1 MEQPQPAGRTRRRT
15 QPSKKQTRN
24 NLERTGTL
32 ATNPRG
38 FGFVEFTEG
47 NSVFVPERMLE
58 GFIDADIV
66 TVTVREGQARQ
77 LTLNERVRQV
87 VVGDITTNGMLTV
100 DRGLG
105 RLTLPVDNSIPA
117 GTAVVAN
124 LPKTGNGQAHIIE
137 ILGDRSSDEAVARR
151 ILGRH
156 QLPHDYPQEAI
167 SQQAHMGSS
176 PTRRDLTGMTVITID
191 DDSSTD
197 LDDALSA
204 EPSTNGSIRVYV
216 HIADVSE
223 HVLPGSPVDRHA
235 SNFPTSVYLPQ
246 RVVHMLPSHL
256 GADALSLLPGED
268 RDTVT
273 VEMRI
278 SADGDVSSVDVY
290 ESRIRS
296 TQRLSY
302 DAVATAF
309 MAPQTTLAS
318 PVAELLRLL
327 QAASARLTLSRSARG
342 GIDMIHADPDRA
354 VSPGDDAA
362 HMLIERLMV
371 ATNESV
377 ARWLEDRGMP
387 VLYRAHPPL
396 SDTGAGKLEQA
407 AAGFGLYID
416 LPRPVTPKSFAAV
429 SVQVARSPQEKAF
442 WDATMRVLER
452 ALYTT
457 GKQGHFGLGSDAYLH
472 FTSPLRRYSD
482 LLTHRIVKEYLA
494 GARETRVAGM
504 RDALESHVLTINLVT
519 RKADKA
525 ERDAR
530 RAAALKP
537 VKARQSLTGVVVST
551 GPRGST
557 VFVNTL
563 GITVNTAEQAP
574 IGARVTVR
582 VRKVDAPA
590 GLLEVTIPDAGSKPA
605 GKTRIARKATVTGSD
620 TTSTQVK
627 QDNVVAGSAAV
638 EKRARARRKLTP
650 SRSA

>member
-1 MEQPQPAGRTRRRT
+1 
-15 QPSKKQTRN
+15 
-24 NLERTGTL
+24 
-32 ATNPRG
+32 
-38 FGFVEFTEG
+38 
-47 NSVFVPERMLE
+47 MLE
-58 GFIDADIV
+58 GFIDGDSV
-66 TVTVREGQARQ
+66 TVTVREEGHARR
-77 LTLNERVRQV
+77 LVLNERARQV
-87 VVGDITTNGMLTV
+87 VVGDITTNGTLTV

-105 RLTLPVDNSIPA
+105 RLTLPIDKEIPA
-117 GTAVVAN
+117 GTAVVAK
-124 LPKTGNGQAHIIE
+124 LPKTGTGEAHVTE
-137 ILGDRSSDEAVARR
+137 ILGDRSADEAVARR

-156 QLPHDYPQEAI
+156 QLPHDYPQEAT
-167 SQQAHMGSS
+167 SQQARMSSS

-223 HVLPGSPVDRHA
+223 HVLPGSPVDQHA
-235 SNFPTSVYLPQ
+235 SNYPTSVYLPQ
-246 RVVHMLPSHL
+246 KVVHMLPPHL
-256 GADALSLLPGED
+256 GADTLSLLPGKD

-278 SADGDVSSVDVY
+278 TADGDVRSVDVY

-302 DAVATAF
+302 DTVAAAF
-309 MAPQTTLAS
+309 TTPQTTLAL
-318 PVAELLRLL
+318 PVVELLRLL

-342 GIDMIHADPDRA
+342 GIDMSHADPDRA

-407 AAGFGLYID
+407 AAGFGLYVD

-482 LLTHRIVKEYLA
+482 LLVHRVVKEYLA
-494 GARETRVAGM
+494 GARETRVAAM
-504 RDALESHVLTINLVT
+504 RDALDSHTMTINTVT
-519 RKADKA
+519 RRADKA
-525 ERDAR
+525 ERDAK

-537 VKARQSLTGVVVST
+537 VKVRQSLAGVVVST
-551 GPRGST
+551 GSRGST
-557 VFVNTL
+557 VFVNML

-590 GLLEVTIPDAGSKPA
+590 GLLEVTLPDAGGKSA
-605 GKTRIARKATVTGSD
+605 GKARTARRANTSGSGTVSSPSEQD
-620 TTSTQVK
+620 TPT
-627 QDNVVAGSAAV
+627 AGPAAG
-638 EKRARARRKLTP
+638 EKRARARRKLATTQ
-650 SRSA
+650 SA